1 MGHNPRS
8 NSASTKGQQVWS
20 GTGTTASA
28 WIQGSTTTISIGTTA
43 TTEGKTDFSYG
54 TTTIECSGVTVIK
67 FSWATAATSSTQACG
82 ETYADE
88 A

>member
-20 GTGTTASA
+20 GTGTTAS
-28 WIQGSTTTISIGTTA
+28 
-43 TTEGKTDFSYG
+43 TEGETDFSHVT
-54 TTTIECSGVTVIK
+54 TTTIECSGVAIIK
-67 FSWATAATSSTQACG
+67 LSWTTTTSCTQAGG
-82 ETYADE
+82 EAHADKFK